1 MTSQSQAWRRAADAP
16 FDCDLEL
23 VVIDED
29 GEHALVF
36 ACRRI
41 AEGWVKSDTRARLS
55 VEPTHWRPW
64 APQGQA

>member
-1 MTSQSQAWRRAADAP
+1 MTSQLQAWRRAADAP

-23 VVIDED
+23 AVIDED
-29 GEHALVF
+29 GEHVLIF

-41 AEGWVKSDTRARLS
+41 AEGWMKSDTGTRLS

-64 APQGQA
+64 APGR

>member
-1 MTSQSQAWRRAADAP
+1 MIPESKAWRRAADAP
-16 FDCDLEL
+16 FDADLEL
-23 VVIDED
+23 VVIDEH

-41 AEGWVKSDTRARLS
+41 GEGWIKSDTRARLS

-64 APQGQA
+64 ASQG